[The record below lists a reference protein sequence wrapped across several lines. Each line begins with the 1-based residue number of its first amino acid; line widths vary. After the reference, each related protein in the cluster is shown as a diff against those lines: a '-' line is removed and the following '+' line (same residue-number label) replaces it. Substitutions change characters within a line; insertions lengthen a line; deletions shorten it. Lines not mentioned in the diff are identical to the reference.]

1 MTLSRITLAASLAAA
16 LLGFQSPALAQ
27 NAHADHGHGA
37 AQATPTVAA
46 EASPAEL
53 TDGEVRRIDASNS
66 KVTVR
71 HGEIKNLDM
80 PPMTMVFTV
89 QEPGLLTPL
98 KVGDKIRF
106 AVESQNGKMVITKIV
121 PAS

>member
-1 MTLSRITLAASLAAA
+1 MTLSRITSAASLVAV
-16 LLGFQSPALAQ
+16 LLGFQVPALAQ

-37 AQATPTVAA
+37 TQATPTAAVAA
-46 EASPAEL
+46 NPADL
-53 TDGEVRRIDASNS
+53 ADGEVRRIDAANS

-71 HGEIKNLDM
+71 HGEIKSLDM

-89 QEPGLLTPL
+89 QEPDLLTPL